1 MCVLSRVGKFLGHYT
16 SGKIPKAFKLIPN
29 LKSWEEVLFLTRP
42 DEWSC
47 QAHFVATR
55 IFSSNFNPKMA
66 QRFYSVILLPKI
78 RNDIENNKHLNFHLY
93 QSIKKSL
100 YKPAAFFKGLLLPL
114 AEEGATAREAV
125 IMSSI
130 LAKCT
135 IPVLHSSVALLKLA
149 QMPYSG
155 TTALFMRTLLNKKY
169 SLPRKVLAALVQ
181 YFCAF
186 LNKSAGGA
194 ALGAMPLIWH
204 QTLLA
209 FVQRY
214 KFELTPNQLTAL
226 KNLVRVQTHHAVST
240 EIRRE
245 ITAVT
250 QQGQASNTTALATA
264 AIAGAQPTVS
274 FGLTPGFTSLAASI
288 KNPVQFNIP
297 SAMEQ

>member
-1 MCVLSRVGKFLGHYT
+1 MT
-16 SGKIPKAFKLIPN
+16 Q
-29 LKSWEEVLFLTRP
+29 P
-42 DEWSC
+42 DAWSS
-47 QAHFVATR
+47 QAYFVATK
-55 IFSSNFNPKMA
+55 IFASNFNPKMA

-78 RNDIENNKHLNFHLY
+78 RNDIESNKHLNFHLY
-93 QSIKKSL
+93 QAIKKSL

-155 TTALFMRTLLNKKY
+155 TTALFMKTLLNKKY
-169 SLPRKVLAALVQ
+169 SLPRKVLSGLVQ
-181 YFCAF
+181 YFCGF
-186 LNKSAGGA
+186 LHKSAGGA

-209 FVQRY
+209 FIQRY
-214 KFELTPNQLTAL
+214 KLELSANQIIAL
-226 KNLVRVQTHHAVST
+226 KNLIKVQSHHGISN

-245 ITAVT
+245 LAAVN
-250 QQGQASNTTALATA
+250 QSQAGPQAGFQFAGAASATA
-264 AIAGAQPTVS
+264 AGTATQTS
-274 FGLTPGFTSLAASI
+274 FVFGQTPGFTSLAAAI
-288 KNPVQFNIP
+288 QNPTQFNIP
-297 SAMEQ
+297 TAGGAQMDL